1 MLKLAEKSREERKIR
16 KPELGHFSDNM
27 RSFEEGPKEK
37 EIRNEITE
45 KKALIDNLKK
55 KQDNLREKQK
65 KAKSNN
71 QNE

>member
-37 EIRNEITE
+37 EVRKEITE

-55 KQDNLREKQK
+55 KQS